1 MNNVLYGNGEP
12 NGILQPFVSTRHELA
27 VGFAVAPR
35 KTDINNSSSI
45 HRMERR
51 IMAVTLSER
60 NVYNEVK
67 NDIEYRTQGYSLQ

>member
-12 NGILQPFVSTRHELA
+12 NGILQPLVSTGHELA

-35 KTDINNSSSI
+35 RTDINSSSI
-45 HRMERR
+45 HRVERR

-60 NVYNEVK
+60 NVYEVK
-67 NDIEYRTQGYSLQ
+67 NDIEYRTQGE